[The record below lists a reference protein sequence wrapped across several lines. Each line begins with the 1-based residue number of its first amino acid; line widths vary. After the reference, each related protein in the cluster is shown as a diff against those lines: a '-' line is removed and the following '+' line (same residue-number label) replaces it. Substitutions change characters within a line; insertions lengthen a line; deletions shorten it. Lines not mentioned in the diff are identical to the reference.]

1 MEQESFR
8 NKYREVKLRK
18 YVPLLEK
25 QVGIE
30 IDKINDWR
38 ETCLEIKESLDY
50 SKKEVNKIIMLSV
63 GLLIIDLLIL
73 SFKFVRLSW
82 NSKLIRDC

>member
-1 MEQESFR
+1 MMEQESFR

-73 SFKFVRLSW
+73 SFKFVRLS
-82 NSKLIRDC
+82 